1 MKALITKVYVTEG
14 VRGRTR
20 ILIIGSYDVAFCSD
34 NQYTVH
40 IYTILV
46 LYVSY

>member
-34 NQYTVH
+34 NQYTYVH
-40 IYTILV
+40 ICSPV
-46 LYVSY
+46 YVSLL